1 MAVTLFPPI
10 LAVNLPASSTSVEK
24 FRIKFAFSQF
34 NSKNDISGIQCT
46 IREMSNNSNAF
57 VTEKPAVGNNFAPY
71 GIIQIKNDYIY
82 KDGDFYYIEISK
94 DFINELTNVY
104 YKVQLRFISNKASLE
119 DYRNPDFPSWIAR
132 NPGLFSEWS
141 TVGLLRFVIPPVV
154 TMPDLADYKSKILN
168 VSSSI
173 NYDNNESDYIE
184 KFRYSLYYGTDTDL
198 KNPIETSNW
207 ILSTP
212 DIETLDYEF
221 KTELKNL
228 KNKPSYQLKLEYQ
241 THEDYRLSSGE
252 IPNDTTSFTPKINE
266 STPIEG
272 VEMNYEPNPDT
283 GSMYVKISNIDPA
296 KAKNEDGKSYLDK
309 NNLLNIIIKR
319 TDSKSNFSK
328 WETIQN
334 CIKTLN
340 QTGYLEWNDNT
351 VESGIW
357 YKYGYYVKDPDGN
370 TTNLFTP
377 NINPQMCYIEDM
389 FLTNRKGHLRVRLNQ
404 QIDSLK
410 YIVNEQVTTTLGN
423 KYPVIFRS
431 GNTKYRQFNINGTI
445 ATEGDKTE
453 YSTDKHTCKTEG
465 TPSFNKCVFE
475 GSPMFLSEE
484 DLNPQKLYTLN
495 SNTLYKEDYI
505 DKYNITSQN
514 NFIFEKALRDKV
526 IDFLYDNSV
535 KLFKT
540 LTEGNILVKLTNISF
555 TPNKTTGRMIYDFS
569 ATATEIAEDTIENY
583 DKYDIINIDNTIGHF
598 EYQVLIADKP
608 LTTTATDETEPTTIS
623 NYTED
628 SILVDEEKEIDK
640 ASDTDANLNLYYSW
654 VED

>member
-1 MAVTLFPPI
+1 MAVTLFPPV

-34 NSKNDISGIQCT
+34 NSIDDISGIQCT
-46 IREMSNNSNAF
+46 IRKMSDNSNAF
-57 VTEKPAVGNNFAPY
+57 VTENHTPENKFAPY

-82 KDGDFYYIEISK
+82 KEGDFYYINISK
-94 DFINELTNVY
+94 DFINNLKNVY
-104 YKVQLRFISNKASLE
+104 YKVQLRFISNEASLE
-119 DYRNPDFPSWIAR
+119 DYRNPNFPSWIAG

-141 TVGLLRFVIPPVV
+141 TVGLLRFVIPPEV
-154 TMPDLADYKSKILN
+154 TMPENLADYDSKILN
-168 VSSSI
+168 VSSPVK
-173 NYDNNESDYIE
+173 YDNTENDYIE
-184 KFRYSLYYGTDTDL
+184 KFRYSLYNSDDTDL

-207 ILSTP
+207 VLSTS

-221 KTELKNL
+221 KTELKNKTL
-228 KNKPSYQLKLEYQ
+228 YQLKLEYQ
-241 THEDYRLSSGE
+241 THEDYRFASGE
-252 IPNDTTSFTPKINE
+252 IPNEITTFTTKISE
-266 STPIEG
+266 SAPIEG
-272 VEMNYEPNPDT
+272 VEMTYKPNPDT
-283 GSMYVKISNIDPA
+283 GSMCVKIFNIDPA
-296 KAKNEDGKSYLDK
+296 KAINEEGETYLDK

-328 WETIQN
+328 WETIHSCN
-334 CIKTLN
+334 KTLN
-340 QTGYLEWNDNT
+340 RTGSLDWDDNT
-351 VESGIW
+351 VEGGVW
-357 YKYGYYVKDPDGN
+357 YKYGYYVKDPDGK
-370 TTNLFTP
+370 TTNLFIP
-377 NINPQMCYIEDM
+377 EINPQMCYIEDM

-410 YIVNEQVTTTLGN
+410 YIMNEQITTTLGN

-445 ATEGDKTE
+445 ATEGDKSE
-453 YSTDKHTCKTEG
+453 YSPDEHNCKTEG
-465 TPSFNKCVFE
+465 TLSFNKCVFE
-475 GSPMFLSEE
+475 GTSMFLSEE
-484 DLNPQKLYTLN
+484 DLNAQKLYTLN
-495 SNTLYKEDYI
+495 SKTLYKEDYI
-505 DKYNITSQN
+505 DKYNITFQN

-540 LTEGNILVKLTNISF
+540 LTEGNILVRLTNISF

-608 LTTTATDETEPTTIS
+608 LTVAATDETEPTTID
-623 NYTED
+623 NYTEG

-640 ASDTDANLNLYYSW
+640 TSNTDANLNLYYSW